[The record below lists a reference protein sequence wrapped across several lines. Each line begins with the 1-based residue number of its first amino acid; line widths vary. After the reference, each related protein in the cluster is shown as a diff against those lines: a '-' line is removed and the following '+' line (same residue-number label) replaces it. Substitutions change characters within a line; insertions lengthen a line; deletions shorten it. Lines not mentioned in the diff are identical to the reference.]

1 MRRIALLLVLATL
14 PASAE
19 LRLAFERQSL
29 TATYRHYA
37 QFVDGLEV
45 VGAGVIERVGADG
58 SVRVLHRELCV
69 ETAASAAGGVGGGAV
84 ARAVTRADVAV
95 NVNGVA
101 RPARRV
107 VVEERP
113 LQPYAEYYDAVT
125 GELLRRDALFWNVK
139 ARVFETNPVA
149 KLNAPALADHN
160 NAAGAVPDAAYSIVD
175 LADDLEAGAMLAG
188 PNVRIVDNDAPFT
201 NVHADPSQP
210 LIFDRSQLQ
219 FEEVN
224 AYYLIDRTQRYMQS
238 LGFTGPRRL
247 VGYAIPVD
255 PHAVNG
261 TDNSFYVSGT
271 TTGRGQLYFGDG
283 GTDDAEDS
291 DIVIHE
297 FMHSVQDWLAPGIF
311 GGTPSQ
317 QSRALSEG
325 IADYW
330 SFSQNYAPAVVSGRD
345 PACLADWDARCGGD
359 DPSENCDYPAGADC
373 LRRADSAKTMADYIV
388 ADISGTEHKNGEIWL
403 SAMRD
408 IFLGLT
414 SRYGLESGRRLA
426 DTIVLESMFGTP
438 PSPTFAY
445 EARRLLESDRAL
457 TGGASASLICAA
469 ITKRGILA
477 AGDCNQSPRGEL
489 TVVQSPQHGI
499 PIPDADPRG
508 IVSTV
513 TVDDPRNIEQLF
525 VTVDVHHPIV
535 ADIEIVLT
543 APDGTTAILQ
553 NASLSRS
560 PAGVVTFGRDAQPAQ
575 SLDVFRGR
583 PARGTWTLTV
593 RDVSPDNT
601 GTLASWSLVIRF
613 AGDQPLAVRP
623 FTFGARRIIPVVA
636 HLNGAAGAVYRSD
649 LALFNRAPSA
659 QIVTAILTPTG
670 ADGTSNFAAVKL
682 VVPAGQVVS
691 IRDVV
696 PTLFATSGS
705 GALEL
710 QSDPKT
716 LLAWSA
722 LYDERPEGRLSQM
735 IESVTPDEGGESV
748 AVMPA
753 ALDGGRT
760 NLGVTEV
767 AGEPGVVRVTLR
779 SSGIVNQTFDFPIAP
794 FSHLQRSVAGVL
806 RVDVAV
812 VSGAARV
819 VAYASR
825 IDSVSGDPTYSP
837 SRAAAPAGRYVV
849 PVVADTPGA
858 AGTRWTSQL
867 WIDAAVTSLKAWRAD
882 GTPAV
887 INLPFPLPPF
897 GVPLMGIA
905 RGQLDLD
912 LPAGGLA
919 STDVA
924 DASRRLDRVPAQPL
938 SDSIGSGEWADA
950 IGIQANA
957 DARTNVGVAEVN
969 GIAVVVRITI
979 YDGAGNELESAD
991 RFVGAR
997 QQLQVPLTA
1006 AVTGG
1011 RVRFRVVAGGGRVL
1025 AYASIVE
1032 NRSQDTTFVPAR

>member
-1 MRRIALLLVLATL
+1 MRRLAFLLALAAL

-37 QFVDGLEV
+37 QYVDGLEV
-45 VGAGVIERVGADG
+45 IGAGVIERVDADG
-58 SVRVLHRELCV
+58 SVRELHRELCA
-69 ETAASAAGGVGGGAV
+69 EAAASAAGPRQAG
-84 ARAVTRADVAV
+84 RRADVAV
-95 NVNGVA
+95 NVNGIA

-113 LQPYAEYYDAVT
+113 HQPYAEYYDAVT

-160 NAAGAVPDAAYSIVD
+160 NAASAVPDAAYSIVD
-175 LADDLEAGAMLAG
+175 LADDLETGPMLAG

-201 NVHADPSQP
+201 SVHADPSQP

-247 VGYAIPVD
+247 VAYAIPVD

-261 TDNSFYVSGT
+261 TDNSFYVSGN

-311 GGTPSQ
+311 GGAPSQ

-330 SFSQNYAPAVVSGRD
+330 SFSQNYAPTLASGRD
-345 PACLADWDARCGGD
+345 PACLADWDARCGDD
-359 DPSENCDYPAGADC
+359 DPSENCGYPVGADC
-373 LRRADSAKTMADYIV
+373 LRRADSGKTMADYIAV
-388 ADISGTEHKNGEIWL
+388 DIAGTEHKNGEIWV

-414 SRYGLESGRRLA
+414 NRYGLESGRRLA
-426 DTIVLESMFGTP
+426 DAIVLESMFGTP

-469 ITKRGILA
+469 MTKRAILA

-575 SLDVFRGR
+575 SLDVFRGH
-583 PARGTWTLTV
+583 PARGTWRLTV

-649 LALFNRAPSA
+649 LALFNRASSA
-659 QIVTAILTPTG
+659 QIVTAILTPSG
-670 ADGTSNFAAVKL
+670 ADGSSNFAAVKL

-691 IRDVV
+691 IRDAV

-710 QSDPKT
+710 QGDPKT

-722 LYDERPEGRLSQM
+722 LYDERPEGRLSQT
-735 IESVTPDEGGESV
+735 IESVTPDQAGDSV
-748 AVMPA
+748 AIVPA

-760 NLGVTEV
+760 NVGVTEV
-767 AGEPGVVRVTLR
+767 AGEPGVVRITLR
-779 SSGIVNQTFDFPIAP
+779 SPGIVNPTFDLPIAP
-794 FSHLQRSVAGVL
+794 FSHVQRPFAGVL

-837 SRAAAPAGRYVV
+837 SRAAAPAGRYIV
-849 PVVADTPGA
+849 PVIADTPGA

-867 WIDAAVTSLKAWRAD
+867 WIEGAVTSLKAWRAD

-887 INLPFPLPPF
+887 INLPPSPSSTLPPF
-897 GVPLMGIA
+897 GVPLIGIA

-912 LPAGGLA
+912 LSAGGLA
-919 STDVA
+919 STDIA
-924 DASRRLDRVPAQPL
+924 DASRRRDRVPAQPL
-938 SDSIGSGEWADA
+938 SDSIGSGESADA
-950 IGIQANA
+950 FGIQANA

-979 YDGAGNELESAD
+979 YDGAGNEMESAD

-997 QQLQVPLTA
+997 QQLQLPVTA

-1011 RVRFRVVAGGGRVL
+1011 RVRFSVVAGGGRVL
-1025 AYASIVE
+1025 AYASIVD